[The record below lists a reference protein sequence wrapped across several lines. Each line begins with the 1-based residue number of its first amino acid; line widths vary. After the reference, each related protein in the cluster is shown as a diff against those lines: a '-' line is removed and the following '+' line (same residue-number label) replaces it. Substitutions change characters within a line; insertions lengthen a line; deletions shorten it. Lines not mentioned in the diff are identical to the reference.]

1 MNEITQDI
9 IEEFKLR
16 LKLDGN
22 DEDMN
27 LKFILEASV
36 EDLIS
41 KTGEYDI
48 TVSKRFKELV
58 FERSRYVYNDAL
70 EFFDTNF
77 ISQIANLSIMNSGVV
92 SDNI

>member
-92 SDNI
+92 SDII

>member
-22 DEDMN
+22 DEDVN

-77 ISQIANLSIMNSGVV
+77 ISQITNLSIMNSGVV
-92 SDNI
+92 SDII

>member
-22 DEDMN
+22 DEDVN

-77 ISQIANLSIMNSGVV
+77 VSQIANLSIMNSGVV
-92 SDNI
+92 SDII

>member
-22 DEDMN
+22 DEDVN

-92 SDNI
+92 SDII

>member
-77 ISQIANLSIMNSGVV
+77 VSQIANLSIMNSGVV
-92 SDNI
+92 SDII

>member
-77 ISQIANLSIMNSGVV
+77 ISQITNLSIMNSGVV
-92 SDNI
+92 SDII